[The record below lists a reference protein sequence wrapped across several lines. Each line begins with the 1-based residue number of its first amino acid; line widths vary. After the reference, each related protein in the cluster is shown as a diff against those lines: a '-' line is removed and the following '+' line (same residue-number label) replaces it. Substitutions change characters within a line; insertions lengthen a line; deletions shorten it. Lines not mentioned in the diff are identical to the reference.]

1 MKKSDIILLVVAVW
15 LGACF
20 FYSLSFLWP
29 LADFDLYPD
38 SDDISAQARRFLETR
53 GIDLSGYHS
62 NVYLW
67 IDEQSVDS
75 LTTFLGQRRTQ
86 QLIAGGCPV
95 IGHRILF
102 KKRGSAIHYRVV
114 VHPGQGVTGFTTRL
128 RKDDPGETVP
138 EEKALEMAVE
148 ELNGIL
154 GPLAEEFVATGK
166 DSLWIERSNYTFTFQ
181 RTIHDAPRISEQVL
195 VTVSGSRVTGLER
208 KLDLASSIKEARRT
222 EIAYREAVLAVGV
235 VFAVVAIIW
244 AFILFLRFLQNG
256 QVEIRKTL
264 GCVGIIFL
272 LACLANVLQTAY
284 MFRQWDPLW
293 PGWIFKLQYMVYNS
307 VGELIPLFLIL
318 VFIATGDA
326 LDREAG
332 VNRGQSLWLL
342 LRGKLG
348 SKEVAL
354 SSFRGF
360 LVGLVCGG
368 VLTGSVI
375 LMQKFGGSRVGIQ
388 PVGFFFYAINSASPS
403 LSTLAFFLKIAMIEE
418 LGYRFFGGT
427 WLMTIT
433 SKKWVAV
440 LAPAVVYGL
449 LHTRMDFL
457 PPATPYWGRALVLT
471 LVGCVWGWAFLKYD
485 ALTVILSH
493 FTADLFI
500 FNWPRIASGK
510 PSLVTAAALTI
521 MVPLIPAFYAVC
533 AKTVQALLG
542 KDPKTL

>member
-1 MKKSDIILLVVAVW
+1 MKRTDIILLVVAVC
-15 LGACF
+15 LGAGF
-20 FYSLSFLWP
+20 FISLSFLWP
-29 LADFDLYPD
+29 LAEFDLYPD
-38 SDDISAQARRFLETR
+38 SGDLSAQARKFLETR
-53 GIDLSGYHS
+53 GINLSGYRS
-62 NVYLW
+62 NTYLW
-67 IDEQSVDS
+67 VDEQSVDS
-75 LTTFLGQRRTQ
+75 LATYLGQRRTQ

-95 IGHRILF
+95 IGHRVLF
-102 KKRGSAIHYRVV
+102 KKGGSAIHYRVV
-114 VHPGQGVTGFTTRL
+114 VHPGQGITGFTTRL
-128 RKDDPGETVP
+128 RKDDPGETIS

-148 ELNGIL
+148 ELDGIL
-154 GPLAEEFVATGK
+154 GPLAKEFVAIGK

-208 KLDLASSIKEARRT
+208 KLDLASSIKETRRT
-222 EIAYREAVLAVGV
+222 ETAYREALLAAGIIC
-235 VFAVVAIIW
+235 AVVAIVW

-264 GCVGIIFL
+264 GCVGVIFL
-272 LACLANVLQTAY
+272 LACLANVLQSAY

-307 VGELIPLFLIL
+307 AGELIPLLLIL
-318 VFIATGDA
+318 VFIAAGDV
-326 LDREAG
+326 LDRESG
-332 VNRGQSLWLL
+332 NNRGQSLWLL

-348 SKEVAL
+348 SIDVAL
-354 SSFRGF
+354 SSLRGF

-375 LMQKFGGSRVGIQ
+375 LMQTIGGSRIGLQ

-418 LGYRFFGGT
+418 LGYRFFGGA
-427 WLMTIT
+427 WLMSIT
-433 SKKWVAV
+433 SKKWIAV
-440 LAPAVVYGL
+440 LAPAMVYGL
-449 LHTRMDFL
+449 LHTRMNFL
-457 PPATPYWGRALVLT
+457 PPATPFWGRALVLT

-510 PSLVTAAALTI
+510 PPLVTAAALTI
-521 MVPLIPAFYAVC
+521 MVPLVPVVYAAC
-533 AKTVQALLG
+533 LRMLHALLG